1 MPPGAGPKT
10 TLRAYRRA
18 NAMPTLT
25 DGRGSLRFHLT
36 LKSANAKTG
45 PIPVSTSSRETC
57 PASCPFRGNGCY
69 AESGPLA
76 IHWQAVTAGSRGMPW
91 RQFLAA
97 IAQLPVGQLWRHN
110 QAGDLY
116 KPGTVTGRAALAA
129 LVEANRGRRGFTYSH
144 HKRTAATI
152 AAFRAATA
160 NGFTVN
166 ASCHNETE
174 ADAAMASGLR
184 AAFVVPS
191 TETRHHW
198 RTPDCNH
205 AVLCPAQRS
214 GPGFEAMDCN
224 RCRLCQSR
232 PQNVAVAFRAHGTGF
247 KRIDA
252 VIGAV

>member
-1 MPPGAGPKT
+1 
-10 TLRAYRRA
+10 
-18 NAMPTLT
+18 MPTLN

-36 LKSANAKTG
+36 PSSKNAKTG
-45 PIPVSTSSRETC
+45 PIPVSTSSRATC
-57 PASCPFRGNGCY
+57 PASCPFRGHGCY
-69 AESGPLA
+69 AETGPLA
-76 IHWQAVTAGSRGMPW
+76 LHWDAVTAGSRGLPW

-97 IAQLPVGQLWRHN
+97 IAALPKGQLWRHN

-116 KPGTVTGRAALAA
+116 RPGAAIGRAALTA
-129 LVEANRGRRGFTYSH
+129 LVAANRGRRGFTYSH
-144 HKRTAATI
+144 HRRTAATVQ
-152 AAFRAATA
+152 AFRAATA

-174 ADAAMASGLR
+174 ADAAIAFGLR

-198 RTPDCNH
+198 RTPDGNH

-214 GPGFEAMDCN
+214 GPQFEGMNCAKCQ
-224 RCRLCQSR
+224 LCQSR
-232 PQNVAVAFRAHGTGF
+232 PETIAIAFRAHGTGYR
-247 KRIDA
+247 RIDA